1 MPRGSGIVMLADVLT
16 YVLVPA
22 VATVLGGIAA
32 AFRAPGERLRS
43 VLQHLAAGV
52 VFAAV
57 AGELL
62 PKIMHEGAPLP
73 AILGFAA
80 GVALMLGIKRLA
92 EGGGP
97 SPAGGQGGLVATIG
111 VDIAIDGLLVGL
123 SFSAGTKA
131 GVLVTI
137 ALSLEVLFL
146 ALSAAAAQVGAGV
159 SRGRV
164 AVTAFGFAIVLVAAA
179 AAGAVSLNS
188 LSPLALEGVLSFG
201 VAALLYLV
209 TEELL
214 VKAHEVPETP
224 LTTATFFV
232 GFLTILII
240 EMAI

>member
-1 MPRGSGIVMLADVLT
+1 M
-16 YVLVPA
+16 
-22 VATVLGGIAA
+22 
-32 AFRAPGERLRS
+32 
-43 VLQHLAAGV
+43 AAGV
-52 VFAAV
+52 LFAAV

-73 AILGFAA
+73 VIFGFTA
-80 GVALMLGIKRLA
+80 GVALMLGIKHLA
-92 EGGGP
+92 ESGGP
-97 SPAGGQGGLVATIG
+97 SAAGAQSGLIATIG

-137 ALSLEVLFL
+137 ALTLEVLFL
-146 ALSAAAAQVGAGV
+146 ALSAAAAQISAGV
-159 SRGRV
+159 SRSRV
-164 AVTAFGFAIVLVAAA
+164 AVTAFGFAAILVVAA
-179 AAGAVSLNS
+179 AAGAVSLDF
-188 LSPLALEGVLSFG
+188 LSARAIEGVLSFG

-224 LTTATFFV
+224 LMTTMFFV
-232 GFLTILII
+232 GFVTILLI